1 MTNKNYFLE
10 ENHSSRAQPVIAGTA
25 RGLQDLVLPQPA
37 LPFAFRGFPS
47 LPLLFLQFSRSVR
60 QPATRQLNARPSI
73 SLSGSSPPS
82 RFHLPSPGHWLQPPS
97 CPSCAAGTRTRR
109 HSDPPCLGH
118 ARKLCL
124 TLRNAQPL
132 GTKNRSC
139 ARLDVF
145 LSAGYTPSSRSIFSI
160 GGTA

>member
-1 MTNKNYFLE
+1 MTTENCFLE
-10 ENHSSRAQPVIAGTA
+10 ETHSSRM
-25 RGLQDLVLPQPA
+25 QPA
-37 LPFAFRGFPS
+37 IAEAAWGCEPWHCSCLLS
-47 LPLLFLQFSRSVR
+47 PLLSKASQVFLYFCFSSPGLTGSRRTEDWPLS
-60 QPATRQLNARPSI
+60 PSI
-73 SLSGSSPPS
+73 SLPGSSPPS
-82 RFHLPSPGHWLQPPS
+82 GSHLPSPGHWLQPPGH
-97 CPSCAAGTRTRR
+97 PSSAAGTRTRR
-109 HSDPPCLGH
+109 HRESPCPGH

-124 TLRNAQPL
+124 TLQNTQPL